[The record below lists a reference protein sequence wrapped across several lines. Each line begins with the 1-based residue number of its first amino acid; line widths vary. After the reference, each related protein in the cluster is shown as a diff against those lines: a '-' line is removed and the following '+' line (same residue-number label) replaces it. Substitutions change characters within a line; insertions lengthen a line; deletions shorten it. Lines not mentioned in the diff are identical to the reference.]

1 MSYSVPLHK
10 SGHTDSDLIA
20 LYEDRTG
27 DEVEADLASLATNPV
42 TEEPVKED
50 GQSLN
55 GAFGYHKVVA
65 KKLALRLKSI
75 NCDTLPKSYI
85 DTIDD
90 VSIEIL
96 GDIASFDLLLI
107 SKGKLME
114 EGDKGCV
121 RCIKKGVRHTHY
133 TKRFRSLFKLKKR
146 VPEQETVDAFSYIP
160 GKYRLMSVRE
170 QSQIITKQ

>member
-1 MSYSVPLHK
+1 MKGANK
-10 SGHTDSDLIA
+10 SARLKREPRKNI
-20 LYEDRTG
+20 
-27 DEVEADLASLATNPV
+27 
-42 TEEPVKED
+42 TEESVIED
-50 GQSLN
+50 VQSLN
-55 GAFGYHKVVA
+55 GALGYHKVVA

-121 RCIKKGVRHTHY
+121 RCIKKVSGIRITQSALDH
-133 TKRFRSLFKLKKR
+133 SLSSKSEFLNKKR
-146 VPEQETVDAFSYIP
+146 
-160 GKYRLMSVRE
+160 
-170 QSQIITKQ
+170 